1 MVARRRLVTADVP
14 SRELVAYRVTV
25 YHLKFAELII
35 VVILDK
41 PLKSLF
47 YKFGVPRDSV
57 I

>member
-25 YHLKFAELII
+25 YHLKFAELIV